1 MIRILIAA
9 AFVCTAAAIGGAPA
23 AGADVYYKNCTAAR
37 NAGDTPLYVGDQG
50 YAEHLDRD
58 GDGVACE

>member
-9 AFVCTAAAIGGAPA
+9 AFVCTTVAISAAPV
-23 AGADVYYKNCTAAR
+23 AGADVYYKNCDAAR
-37 NAGDTPLYVGDQG
+37 DAGATPIRQGESG